1 LFIKIFFLFN
11 QTIIEIDKHTKL
23 IGKQIL
29 YKATH
34 IRNIIWKYRFFI
46 FKKYSSST
54 HYFFKINI
62 NIMQIQFILKK
73 YKKSVNWQQKKKKQ
87 MGRALLG
94 LVT

>member
-1 LFIKIFFLFN
+1 MFIKIFFLFN

-54 HYFFKINI
+54 QKIKKTFINESEKPFKKLNA
-62 NIMQIQFILKK
+62 
-73 YKKSVNWQQKKKKQ
+73 WQKI
-87 MGRALLG
+87 
-94 LVT
+94 TII